1 MDELLFDL
9 RTPVNDDVKEYIKF
23 LADPEVSIWLEDEV
37 QDSINFANIENY
49 ILNGWFRWSIE
60 LNKKFIGLSGL
71 DLVDLKKNVA
81 RFFIVIG
88 EKKYWGKGIGSEVI
102 KKVVKHGLEK
112 LNLRKISSDFLSP
125 NEAVKIIH
133 QKVGFKIDG
142 IIRKESFRN
151 EKWADRVIL
160 SIFKDEFDY
169 NF

>member
-9 RTPVNDDVKEYIKF
+9 REPVNDDVKEYIKF

-37 QDSINFANIENY
+37 QNSINFINIENY
-49 ILNGWFRWSIE
+49 VLNGWFRWSIE

-88 EKKYWGKGIGSEVI
+88 EKKYWGKGIGSKVI
-102 KKVVKHGLEK
+102 KKVVKHGFEK
-112 LNLRKISSDFLSP
+112 LNLRKINSDFLSP

-133 QKVGFKIDG
+133 QKSGFKIDG
-142 IIRKESFRN
+142 AIRKESFRN
-151 EKWADRVIL
+151 EKWVDRIIL
-160 SIFKDEFDY
+160 SIFKNEFEH
-169 NF
+169 NL